1 MDIYL
6 CSTNK
11 GSNNILY
18 CVGLTLHSLFL
29 LDQRHAFR
37 ATFSGAATHAFVH
50 CALNF

>member
-6 CSTNK
+6 CC
-11 GSNNILY
+11 SNNILY